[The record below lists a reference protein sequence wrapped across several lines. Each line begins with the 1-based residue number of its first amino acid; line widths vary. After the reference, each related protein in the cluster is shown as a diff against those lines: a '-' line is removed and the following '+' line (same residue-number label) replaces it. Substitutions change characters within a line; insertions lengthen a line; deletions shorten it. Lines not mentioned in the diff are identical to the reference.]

1 LTALKELARPT
12 QSTTMGLKPLTFEAV
27 LYQLLR
33 DANVKEF
40 NRRKADG
47 EKCDLTSGDFRHLD
61 LRGLDATGLDFSNSY
76 FRGCDLRGIDFSQTC
91 LEGASI
97 NGARIS
103 GVYFPPELS
112 PEEIVLSIE
121 HGTRLR
127 YKK

>member
-1 LTALKELARPT
+1 
-12 QSTTMGLKPLTFEAV
+12 
-27 LYQLLR
+27 
-33 DANVKEF
+33 
-40 NRRKADG
+40 
-47 EKCDLTSGDFRHLD
+47 
-61 LRGLDATGLDFSNSY
+61 
-76 FRGCDLRGIDFSQTC
+76 LRGIDFSQTC

>member
-1 LTALKELARPT
+1 
-12 QSTTMGLKPLTFEAV
+12 MGLKPLTFEAI

-33 DANVKEF
+33 DGNVKEF
-40 NRRKADG
+40 NRRKAEG

-76 FRGCDLRGIDFSQTC
+76 FRGCDLRGVDFSQTC

-112 PEEIVLSIE
+112 PEEIVLSIQ